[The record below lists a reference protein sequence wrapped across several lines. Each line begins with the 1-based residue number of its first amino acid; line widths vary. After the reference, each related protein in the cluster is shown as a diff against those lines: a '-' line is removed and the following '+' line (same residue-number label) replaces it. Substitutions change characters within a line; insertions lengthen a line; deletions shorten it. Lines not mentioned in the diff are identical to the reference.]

1 MGYTLPVFAAAAA
14 VAALRCLTEGT
25 CPQEV
30 TLALLRP
37 NRCATLP
44 IAQGAPLDAQQAL
57 AITYS
62 EPSDALD
69 LTRHTPIW
77 AWVRWQD
84 PTTSAKIHIEGGFG
98 VGRDRATGEAAIYRY
113 ARLLLTTNLLLYC
126 PKERAIAV
134 TLLLPQGRDL
144 AERTSNA
151 AFGIVEGLSLL
162 GTTALAQPLTAPE
175 QLDRYREDLAEK
187 AAQSPTLVFCIGENG
202 LQVAQQLQIPPS
214 LCVKTA
220 NWLGPM
226 LVTAAQHKVQQ
237 LLLLG
242 YHGKLIKLAGGIFH
256 THHHLADARQEIL
269 TAFCA
274 LAGLDREILHQVWQA
289 PTVEAALKFLETMAP
304 QALPEIL
311 SQIANRIDERAIAY
325 IHAHCAAP
333 IGQSLQVGCA
343 LFGRDRQI
351 IATSEVGTAI
361 LGRVG
366 SYRERSLT

>member
-25 CPQEV
+25 CPKEI

-37 NRCATLP
+37 NRCETFR
-44 IAQGAPLDAQQAL
+44 IAQGACLDAQQAL

-62 EPSDALD
+62 EPSDPLD

-84 PTTSAKIHIEGGFG
+84 LATAPKIHIEGGFG

-134 TLLLPQGRDL
+134 TILLPQGRDL

-162 GTTALAQPLTAPE
+162 GTTALAQPLTASE
-175 QLDRYREDLAEK
+175 QLDRYREDLAQK
-187 AAQSPTLVFCIGENG
+187 AAKSPILVFCIGENG

-226 LVTAAQHKVQQ
+226 LVAAAQHKVQQ

-274 LAGLDREILHQVWQA
+274 LAGLDPEILHQVWQA
-289 PTVEAALKFLETMAP
+289 PTVEAALKFLATMAP

-311 SQIANRIDERAIAY
+311 SHIANRIDERAITY

-333 IGQSLQVGCA
+333 MGRSLQVGCA

-351 IATSEVGTAI
+351 VAISEAGNLI
-361 LGRVG
+361 LTRIRL
-366 SYRERSLT
+366 Y

>member
-14 VAALRCLTEGT
+14 VAALRCLTEGR
-25 CPQEV
+25 CPPEV

-37 NRCATLP
+37 NRCETLP
-44 IAQGAPLDAQQAL
+44 IAQGALLDPQQAL

-62 EPSDALD
+62 DPSDALD

-84 PTTSAKIHIEGGFG
+84 PATHPKVQIEGGVG

-113 ARLLLTTNLLLYC
+113 ARLLVTTNLLLYC

-134 TLLLPQGRDL
+134 TILLPQGQDL

-175 QLDRYREDLAEK
+175 QLDRYREDLAKK
-187 AAQSPTLVFCIGENG
+187 AAQCATLVFCIGENG
-202 LQVAQQLQIPPS
+202 LQVAQHLQIPPS

-226 LVTAAQHKVQQ
+226 LVAAAQHHVQR

-256 THHHLADARQEIL
+256 THHHIADARQEIL
-269 TAFCA
+269 TAFGA
-274 LAGLDREILHQVWQA
+274 LAGLDKDILHQVWQA
-289 PTVEAALKFLETMAP
+289 PTIEAALKSLETQAP
-304 QALPEIL
+304 QTLPQLL
-311 SQIANRIDERAIAY
+311 SHIVRRIDERAIAY

-333 IGQSLQVGCA
+333 MGRSLQVGCA

-351 IATSEVGTAI
+351 IATSEVGKMI
-361 LGRVG
+361 L
-366 SYRERSLT
+366 RSLNSP